1 MARANRRSRPARTKL
16 RPDPPEVP
24 PTWAPAPAVLDP
36 GATWDGVLADAGVE
50 VPEHVADV
58 TLQECRWEG
67 ADLSGRTLTGLRCR
81 DTAFVHCDLSGAVL
95 DDAGLTRV
103 SFTDCRLTGVVLAG
117 ASLIDVHVVDCRGD
131 LANLRMARAS
141 HLLVEGTGL
150 QGADLY
156 RFTGTD
162 CALLGCD
169 LTGASF
175 VDAELAGAALHGS
188 TLDEVRGAFA
198 LRGTRIGAD
207 QQIPLG
213 LALLGGLDIQVTEP
227 PGR

>member
-1 MARANRRSRPARTKL
+1 MRL
-16 RPDPPEVP
+16 RPDPPEAP
-24 PTWAPAPAVLDP
+24 PSWAPAPAVLDS
-36 GATWDGVLADAGVE
+36 GATWDGVLAGPEVE

-67 ADLSGRTLTGLRCR
+67 ADLSGRNLTGLRCR

-103 SFTDCRLTGVVLAG
+103 SFTDCRLTGIVLAG
-117 ASLIDVHVVDCRGD
+117 ASLTDVHVVDCRAD
-131 LANLRMARAS
+131 LADLRMARAA

-156 RFTGTD
+156 RFAAAD
-162 CALLGCD
+162 CAFLGCD
-169 LTGASF
+169 LTGASV
-175 VDAELAGAALHGS
+175 VDAELAGTALHGS
-188 TLDEVRGAFA
+188 ALDGVRGAFA
-198 LRGTRIGAD
+198 LRGTRISAD

-213 LALLGGLDIQVTEP
+213 VALLAALDIQVTEP
-227 PGR
+227 AGG